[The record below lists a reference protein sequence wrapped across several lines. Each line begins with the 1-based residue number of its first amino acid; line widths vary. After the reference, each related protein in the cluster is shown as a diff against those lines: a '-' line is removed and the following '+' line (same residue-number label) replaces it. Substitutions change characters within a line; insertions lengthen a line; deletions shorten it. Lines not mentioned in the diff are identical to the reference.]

1 MADFFFLQG
10 TIVPGRVPNNQG
22 RVVFVH
28 QNDFD
33 RGRADTIVYRQ
44 RGDASPMEVPKIHQ
58 SAAPPFGP
66 RKEIDSPVQVK

>member
-1 MADFFFLQG
+1 MADLFFTQG

-33 RGRADTIVYRQ
+33 RGCADTIVYRQ

-58 SAAPPFGP
+58 SAAPLFDPQWQ
-66 RKEIDSPVQVK
+66 IDSPVQVK